1 VPARMLGAVASGGDR
16 RILTVPNVVTVV
28 RLSCLPLFLWL
39 LFGRDDRASAAW
51 LLGALGATDWV
62 DGFVARRFGQVSEL
76 GKVLD
81 PTADRLLF
89 LVGVGGI
96 VADGSA
102 PLWFA
107 LAVLVREGVLG
118 IVLVGLT
125 LAGMQRFDVTWW
137 GKAATFALM
146 WTFPFFLMGN
156 AGSGLWFGFCAT
168 AAWVVGVP
176 GLVLSWW
183 SAAQYVPTIRRS
195 LADGRADRAGRA
207 GVA

>member
-1 VPARMLGAVASGGDR
+1 MLGAVASGGER
-16 RILTVPNVVTVV
+16 RILTVPNLVTLL

-39 LFGRDDRASAAW
+39 LFGRDDRAAAAW

-89 LVGVGGI
+89 FVGVGGI

-102 PLWFA
+102 PWWFA
-107 LAVLVREGVLG
+107 LAVLVREGLLG

-125 LAGMQRFDVTWW
+125 LAGMRRFDVTWW
-137 GKAATFALM
+137 GKAATFALY
-146 WTFPFFLMGN
+146 WGFPFVLVG
-156 AGSGLWFGFCAT
+156 AGS
-168 AAWVVGVP
+168 AAWEQ
-176 GLVLSWW
+176 VLGALGWAFVIW
-183 SAAQYVPTIRRS
+183 GTALYWYAALLYLDQARRIM
-195 LADGRADRAGRA
+195 RA
-207 GVA
+207 